1 MAAANSSRDLSP
13 VRVPHTGVR
22 RFLGYRAPTMR
33 CTPVLLAA
41 ALLLGGCVA
50 PGADVPEDG
59 ATGGLPVPTFTPLE
73 TPTTAPPT
81 PPPTSTTPAPDPEPT
96 ARPTTVNPVE
106 PTPSLTE
113 PAPSPT
119 PAPVQLVGSI
129 PDASGDLRGL
139 GASQAPDHADLT
151 QALLVRQGDRGTI
164 RITFAGPAPESG
176 EGEEI
181 LNVATYHD
189 VTGDG
194 RIDREIWASLTA
206 DGWGTSWHDLRTG
219 ESRYAADDEV
229 EVAIEQGELVLTFPF
244 SALADATAS
253 RWMAATQWGTGAT
266 LMAGDG
272 VRDDA
277 PDDRQGRRWPS

>member
-1 MAAANSSRDLSP
+1 MRHALLLP
-13 VRVPHTGVR
+13 VV
-22 RFLGYRAPTMR
+22 
-33 CTPVLLAA
+33 

-50 PGADVPEDG
+50 PGAEGPEDG
-59 ATGGLPVPTFTPLE
+59 ATGLPAPTFAPLE
-73 TPTTAPPT
+73 TATTGQPTG
-81 PPPTSTTPAPDPEPT
+81 TSTATASDPEPT
-96 ARPTTVNPVE
+96 APATTDSSTDPAPTSTR
-106 PTPSLTE
+106 

-119 PAPVQLVGSI
+119 PPPVRLTGSI
-129 PDASGDLRGL
+129 PDDAGDLRGL

-151 QALLVRQGDRGTI
+151 EARLVRRGDRGTI

-176 EGEEI
+176 DGDEI

-189 VTGDG
+189 ITGDG

-219 ESRYAADDEV
+219 ESRYAADDDV
-229 EVAIEQGELVLTFPF
+229 EVAIEQGQLVLTFPF
-244 SALADATAS
+244 SALAGATTS
-253 RWMAATQWGTGAT
+253 RWMVATQWGTGTT

>member
-1 MAAANSSRDLSP
+1 MR
-13 VRVPHTGVR
+13 
-22 RFLGYRAPTMR
+22 PTL
-33 CTPVLLAA
+33 VLLAA

-50 PGADVPEDG
+50 PGADNPEDG
-59 ATGGLPVPTFTPLE
+59 ATGGLPAPTFVPLDSA
-73 TPTTAPPT
+73 TTGQAQ
-81 PPPTSTTPAPDPEPT
+81 PTSTATATESRPQPTSTATTGSAADPTDPAPT
-96 ARPTTVNPVE
+96 STQR
-106 PTPSLTE
+106 SG
-113 PAPSPT
+113 SPT
-119 PAPVQLVGSI
+119 PATVRLMGSI

-139 GASQAPDHADLT
+139 AASQAPDHADLT
-151 QALLVRQGDRGTI
+151 QARLVRQGDRGTI

-176 EGEEI
+176 DGDEI

-206 DGWGTSWHDLRTG
+206 NGWGTSWHDLRAG
-219 ESRYAADDEV
+219 ESRYAAEDDV

-244 SALADATAS
+244 SALADATTS
-253 RWMAATQWGTGAT
+253 RWMVATQWGTGTT

>member
-1 MAAANSSRDLSP
+1 M
-13 VRVPHTGVR
+13 R
-22 RFLGYRAPTMR
+22 RLL
-33 CTPVLLAA
+33 VLLA

-50 PGADVPEDG
+50 PGADGPEDD

-73 TPTTAPPT
+73 TGTTPQPTGTSTAPTSDPQPADRATTGSPPRATDPTTP
-81 PPPTSTTPAPDPEPT
+81 SPT
-96 ARPTTVNPVE
+96 ANP
-106 PTPSLTE
+106 

-119 PAPVQLVGSI
+119 STPLLLIGSI
-129 PDASGDLRGL
+129 PDDTGDLRGL
-139 GASQAPDHADLT
+139 GASQAPDHADLA
-151 QALLVRQGDRGTI
+151 QALLVRQEDRGTI
-164 RITFAGPAPESG
+164 RITFAGPAPERG
-176 EGEEI
+176 DDDEI

-219 ESRYAADDEV
+219 ESRYAANDDV

-244 SALADATAS
+244 SALADVTTS
-253 RWMAATQWGTGAT
+253 RWMVATQWGTGTT

-277 PDDRQGRRWPS
+277 PDDRRGRRWPS